1 MLLQMKIFL
10 INLNISFKRMTCTG
24 FTKVLLCLQF
34 LKNNQL
40 KIIFMPEACFGVQ
53 ILFSFTY
60 KMQNKIFTIY
70 PFTKK
75 KKKITKPCS
84 VTVHLYYQNPFINR
98 VASLFLCCGELLH
111 LQMENFGT
119 YKKLKQIHYHFIFC
133 LLFLFF
139 FNENGE
145 DVLKNI
151 ITLIKGFVFFFP
163 GVTFMKFKPR
173 TTVDNYFL

>member
-1 MLLQMKIFL
+1 MKIFL

-75 KKKITKPCS
+75 KKKNYKALLRHSSFVLSKSIYKQSWFFVSLLWRTA
-84 VTVHLYYQNPFINR
+84 
-98 VASLFLCCGELLH
+98 ASSDGKFWY
-111 LQMENFGT
+111 LQKIKVDSLSF
-119 YKKLKQIHYHFIFC
+119 H
-133 LLFLFF
+133 FLFAF
-139 FNENGE
+139 S
-145 DVLKNI
+145 
-151 ITLIKGFVFFFP
+151 VF
-163 GVTFMKFKPR
+163 
-173 TTVDNYFL
+173 L